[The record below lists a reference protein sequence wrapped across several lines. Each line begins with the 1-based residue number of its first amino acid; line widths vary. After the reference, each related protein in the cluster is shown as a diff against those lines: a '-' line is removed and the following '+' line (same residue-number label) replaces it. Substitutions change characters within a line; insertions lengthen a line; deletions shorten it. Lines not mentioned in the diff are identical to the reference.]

1 MRLQGLEVDMD
12 KLTYRVSKRCFDY
25 LVSALLIV
33 IVSPV
38 ILFVAV
44 VIKITSKGPVLYCQK
59 RVGKYGKEFTMY
71 KFRTMVIN
79 AEAILQDKIN
89 KDADFRA
96 EWEKYQSVARDP
108 RITKIGKILRR
119 TSLDELPQLL
129 NVLKGD
135 MSLVGARPITADQIK
150 MFNEGFSYYI
160 LSRPGLTGLY
170 QVNGRNNLT
179 FEQRIEID
187 TKYIKEKNFILDI
200 MILLKTFRVVISGD
214 GAT

>member
-1 MRLQGLEVDMD
+1 
-12 KLTYRVSKRCFDY
+12 
-25 LVSALLIV
+25 
-33 IVSPV
+33 
-38 ILFVAV
+38 
-44 VIKITSKGPVLYCQK
+44 
-59 RVGKYGKEFTMY
+59 
-71 KFRTMVIN
+71 
-79 AEAILQDKIN
+79 
-89 KDADFRA
+89 
-96 EWEKYQSVARDP
+96 
-108 RITKIGKILRR
+108 
-119 TSLDELPQLL
+119 
-129 NVLKGD
+129 

>member
-1 MRLQGLEVDMD
+1 SFKMRLQGLEVDMD

-59 RVGKYGKEFTMY
+59 RVGKYGKEFNMY

-96 EWEKYQSVARDP
+96 EWE
-108 RITKIGKILRR
+108 
-119 TSLDELPQLL
+119 
-129 NVLKGD
+129 
-135 MSLVGARPITADQIK
+135 
-150 MFNEGFSYYI
+150 
-160 LSRPGLTGLY
+160 
-170 QVNGRNNLT
+170 
-179 FEQRIEID
+179 
-187 TKYIKEKNFILDI
+187 
-200 MILLKTFRVVISGD
+200 
-214 GAT
+214 

>member
-59 RVGKYGKEFTMY
+59 RVGKYGKEFNMY

>member
-1 MRLQGLEVDMD
+1 ME

-25 LVSALLIV
+25 LVSALLII

-38 ILFVAV
+38 VIFVAII
-44 VIKITSKGPVLYCQK
+44 IKLTSKGPVLYCQQ
-59 RVGKYGKEFTMY
+59 RVGKHGKTFNMY

-79 AEAILQDKIN
+79 AEEILQEKIN
-89 KDADFRA
+89 KDADFRE
-96 EWEKYQSVARDP
+96 EWEKYQSVANDP

-135 MSLVGARPITADQIK
+135 MSLVGARPITAEQIK
-150 MFNEGFSYYI
+150 MFNDGFSYYI

-170 QVNGRNNLT
+170 QINGRNNLT
-179 FEQRIEID
+179 FEQRIAMD
-187 TKYIKEKNFILDI
+187 TKYIKEKNFILD
-200 MILLKTFRVVISGD
+200 MVILLKTFRVVISGD

>member
-1 MRLQGLEVDMD
+1 MD
-12 KLTYRVSKRCFDY
+12 KLTYRVSKRSFDY
-25 LVSALLIV
+25 LVSALLIL

-38 ILFVAV
+38 ILLVAV

-59 RVGKYGKEFTMY
+59 RVGKYGKEFNMY

-150 MFNEGFSYYI
+150 MFKEGFSYYI
-160 LSRPGLTGLY
+160 LSRPGMTGLY

-179 FEQRIEID
+179 FEQRVEID
-187 TKYIKEKNFILDI
+187 TKYIKEKSFILDI

>member
-59 RVGKYGKEFTMY
+59 RVGKYGKEFNMY

-150 MFNEGFSYYI
+150 IFNEGFSYYI

>member
-1 MRLQGLEVDMD
+1 MD

-38 ILFVAV
+38 ILLVAV

-59 RVGKYGKEFTMY
+59 RVGKYGKEFNMY

>member
-1 MRLQGLEVDMD
+1 MRLQGLDVDMD
-12 KLTYRVSKRCFDY
+12 KLTYRVSKRGFDY

-38 ILFVAV
+38 ILLVAV

-59 RVGKYGKEFTMY
+59 RVGKYGKEFNMY

-89 KDADFRA
+89 KNADFRA

-119 TSLDELPQLL
+119 TSLDELLQLL

-135 MSLVGARPITADQIK
+135 MSLVGAGPITADQIK

-170 QVNGRNNLT
+170 R
-179 FEQRIEID
+179 
-187 TKYIKEKNFILDI
+187 
-200 MILLKTFRVVISGD
+200 
-214 GAT
+214 